1 MSKDKKLQKR
11 KEAIKRDY
19 LSAFQLNERIFA
31 GLDPSEGNSS
41 SDQKESPRQ
50 HVFSNEWE
58 EFGSSDEFKTF

>member
-31 GLDPSEGNSS
+31 GLNPNETEDS
-41 SDQKESPRQ
+41 SDPHQMPSQPA
-50 HVFSNEWE
+50 FSDEWE
-58 EFGSSDEFKTF
+58 EFGSADDNGSI

>member
-31 GLDPSEGNSS
+31 GLNPNETEDPANP
-41 SDQKESPRQ
+41 QKRPG
-50 HVFSNEWE
+50 HAVFSNEWE
-58 EFGSSDEFKTF
+58 EFGSADDNGSI